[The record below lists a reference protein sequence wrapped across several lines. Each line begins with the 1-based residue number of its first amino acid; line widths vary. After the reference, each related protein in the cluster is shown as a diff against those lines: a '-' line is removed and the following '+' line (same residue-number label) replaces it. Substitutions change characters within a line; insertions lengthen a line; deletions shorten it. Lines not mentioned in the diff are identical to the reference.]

1 MSTITLE
8 MPNNDAEALL
18 RFLQRVD
25 AAKECPSDPY
35 ERNRLE
41 GDLEALAEALEQD
54 LR

>member
-18 RFLQRVD
+18 RFLHRVD
-25 AAKECPSDPY
+25 VQKECPSDPY
-35 ERNRLE
+35 ERSRLE
-41 GDLEALAEALEQD
+41 GALEALLEALEQD